1 MTLSKLALYAR
12 MWPMIQRDE
21 PDTIIFAPAAGR
33 ATPSGEATLNPSEL
47 AHKIVDLAEDKQAVD
62 ITLLDLGKVSVLA
75 DYFVICTADSSR
87 QTIAILDSVA
97 IELKKEGVLPYHPAE
112 GDPTAGWTLLD
123 YGDVVLHVF
132 DAPTRSFYNLEQ
144 LWKDA
149 PVVLKMQ

>member
-1 MTLSKLALYAR
+1 MTLSTD
-12 MWPMIQRDE
+12 PI
-21 PDTIIFAPAAGR
+21 TTAPAPVGAQ
-33 ATPSGEATLNPSEL
+33 APLSGEATLNPSEL

-62 ITLLDLGKVSVLA
+62 ITLLDLGKVSLLA
-75 DYFVICTADSSR
+75 DYFVICTAESSR

-97 IELKKEGVLPYHPAE
+97 AELKKERLLPLHPAE

>member
-1 MTLSKLALYAR
+1 
-12 MWPMIQRDE
+12 
-21 PDTIIFAPAAGR
+21 
-33 ATPSGEATLNPSEL
+33 
-47 AHKIVDLAEDKQAVD
+47 
-62 ITLLDLGKVSVLA
+62 
-75 DYFVICTADSSR
+75 
-87 QTIAILDSVA
+87 
-97 IELKKEGVLPYHPAE
+97 LPLHPAE

>member
-1 MTLSKLALYAR
+1 MLAMTISTNLYT
-12 MWPMIQRDE
+12 Q
-21 PDTIIFAPAAGR
+21 APAPAIGQ
-33 ATPSGEATLNPSEL
+33 ALLAGEATLNPTDL

-87 QTIAILDSVA
+87 QTVAILDTVA
-97 IELKKEGVLPYHPAE
+97 AELKKAGVLPLHPAE

-123 YGDVVLHVF
+123 YGDVVVHVF